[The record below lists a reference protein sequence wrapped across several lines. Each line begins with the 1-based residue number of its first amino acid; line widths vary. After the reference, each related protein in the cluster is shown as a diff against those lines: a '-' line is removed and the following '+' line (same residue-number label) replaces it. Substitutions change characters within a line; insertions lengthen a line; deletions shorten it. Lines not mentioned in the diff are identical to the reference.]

1 MVKKIFTLFLFSLT
15 VIIVSGCGL
24 TEEEIIEDISHS
36 LETEFNRPAPETN
49 MNFDDIDIYFPERFT
64 VFEES
69 NNNIIFTHED
79 QMYILFYN
87 RLEPAT
93 SNAFYLEE
101 KAKPYDM
108 YIESYEDAGQFSY
121 VKIAEIDE
129 SYELQVGTGGVRIT
143 TNVTLNH
150 IEDTFKELVQM
161 LNSIEFQDPTNE

>member
-24 TEEEIIEDISHS
+24 TEEEIIYDISQS

-101 KAKPYDM
+101 KAKRS
-108 YIESYEDAGQFSY
+108 EEHTS
-121 VKIAEIDE
+121 
-129 SYELQVGTGGVRIT
+129 ELQSRG
-143 TNVTLNH
+143 H
-150 IEDTFKELVQM
+150 LVCRLLLEKKKARRAASEPQAR
-161 LNSIEFQDPTNE
+161 